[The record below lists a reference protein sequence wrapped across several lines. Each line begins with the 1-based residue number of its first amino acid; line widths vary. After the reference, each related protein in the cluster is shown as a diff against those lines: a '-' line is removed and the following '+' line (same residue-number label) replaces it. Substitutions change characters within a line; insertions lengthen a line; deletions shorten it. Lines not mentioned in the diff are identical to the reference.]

1 MLSPLHALGLVLAL
15 FAMAAVVVQTM
26 AALLLAR
33 FRRRPSRGLGWAP
46 PVTVLLPPGGGD
58 RGAALTALARQDYPG
73 PVRLV
78 TPAGGDAPTAASA
91 GGLEVVAVPVAAAA
105 DGAALLD
112 ALARRAE
119 GAVLVVAAP
128 DMVVPRDWLSRMV
141 APLQSRSIALV
152 ACATRSRAADGS
164 LPARLAA
171 LTADTRLLPATIMAP
186 RAAWRRGLGREA
198 MALRADDLASLGG
211 FAALL
216 APATTPAEVVR
227 ERLGLRPYLATTLP
241 ERRIDRA
248 PPPPLGPDLPFWHA
262 LPLALAV
269 TPLLPQV
276 GLVLTAAALLSRWL
290 VAIAAG
296 ARDWPLLP
304 LRDMLAPLSFVHRP
318 ARRSGA
324 VPPAV
329 PAE

>member
-1 MLSPLHALGLVLAL
+1 MLSPLYAVGLVLAL

-26 AALLLAR
+26 AALLISR
-33 FRRRPSRGLGWAP
+33 FRRRPSRGSGWAP

-58 RGAALTALARQDYPG
+58 RPGVLAALARQDYPG

-78 TPAGGDAPTAASA
+78 TVAGSEAAAPA
-91 GGLEVVAVPVAAAA
+91 GGLEVMAVPVAAA
-105 DGAALLD
+105 DRPALLD
-112 ALARRAE
+112 VLARRAA
-119 GAVLVVAAP
+119 GAVLVVADP
-128 DMVVPRDWLSRMV
+128 DMVVPADWLSRMV

-152 ACATRSRAADGS
+152 ACTSRARAADGS

-171 LTADTRLLPATIMAP
+171 LTANTRTLPATIMAP

-198 MALRADDLASLGG
+198 MALRHDDLARLGG

-216 APATTPAEVVR
+216 APTATPAEVVR

-241 ERRIDRA
+241 ERRVDRV
-248 PPPPLGPDLPFWHA
+248 PPPPLGLDLPFWHA

-269 TPLLPQV
+269 IPLMPQV

-290 VAIAAG
+290 VALAAG

-304 LRDMLAPLSFVHRP
+304 LRDLLAPLSFVHRP
-318 ARRSGA
+318 ARRNGA

>member
-1 MLSPLHALGLVLAL
+1 MLSPLYALGLVLAL
-15 FAMAAVVVQTM
+15 FAMAAVAVQTV

-46 PVTVLLPPGGGD
+46 PLTVLLPPGGGD
-58 RGAALTALARQDYPG
+58 RGEALAALARQDYPG

-78 TPAGGDAPTAASA
+78 TAAGDAGPAAPA
-91 GGLEVVAVPVAAAA
+91 GGLEVVAVPVATGDRAAM
-105 DGAALLD
+105 LD
-112 ALARRAE
+112 ALARHAE
-119 GAVLVVAAP
+119 GAVLVVADP
-128 DMVVPRDWLSRMV
+128 DMVVPADWLSRMV
-141 APLQSRSIALV
+141 VPLQSRSIAMV
-152 ACATRSRAADGS
+152 ACASRARAADGS

-171 LTADTRLLPATIMAP
+171 LTANTRVLPATIMAP
-186 RAAWRRGLGREA
+186 RTAWRRGLGREA
-198 MALRADDLASLGG
+198 MALRTDDLARLGG

-216 APATTPAEVVR
+216 APATAPAEVVR

-241 ERRIDRA
+241 ERRVGRV

-269 TPLLPQV
+269 IPLLPQV

-290 VAIAAG
+290 VALAAG

-304 LRDMLAPLSFVHRP
+304 LRDLLAPLSFVHRP
-318 ARRSGA
+318 ARRDGA

-329 PAE
+329 PAK